1 MNHNLFSSLSDWG
14 GGCDVP
20 VVQPDRAGDLR
31 RRRVRRA
38 APGGEEQGQEGVQG
52 ARKGISR
59 VSEPPCSVIH
69 WVDQSPNQTSITWTM
84 KAA

>member
-1 MNHNLFSSLSDWG
+1 MLMNHNLFSSLSDWG
-14 GGCDVP
+14 GGGDVP

-52 ARKGISR
+52 ARKGIAR
-59 VSEPPCSVIH
+59 LDRPLMI
-69 WVDQSPNQTSITWTM
+69 WTFGM
-84 KAA
+84 GRAYNLTRYMLVYS